1 MQVCLR
7 CELRIAAR
15 VAFLVM
21 MLCGMATLSFAQ
33 EDATW
38 SNNALT
44 SDWNYPGNWLPL
56 PLPSSGPLRVPTG
69 LAAFS
74 SSSTI
79 QTITLS
85 APTTIQTLQ
94 FDAPGY
100 TFDLSST
107 INFLKIAGSG
117 IVAPLAAN
125 VPIFKLPDGSLHF
138 INASTAGPASIS
150 VSGEGNVTFNFEDR
164 TSANIANAGTAT
176 IARVSRVVQGT
187 YRRYRRFR
195 RILRP

>member
-1 MQVCLR
+1 
-7 CELRIAAR
+7 
-15 VAFLVM
+15 M

-33 EDATW
+33 EDAAW
-38 SNNALT
+38 SNNPLT

-176 IARVSRVVQGT
+176 IIAGVAGSPGEPTEDTGGFVEFFGHSTADHATITAFVD
-187 YRRYRRFR
+187 FEH
-195 RILRP
+195 